1 MTEQTLILLKPDA
14 VERKLTGRIITTLE
28 EAGLTITNIKMLTAD
43 KKTLAEHY
51 PSDDKWLSIVGGKTL
66 EDYEASGKDASTE
79 FGSNDPVEI
88 GKVIKGWLVDFMAS
102 GPIVAMVVEGNEAVK
117 NVRRLVGHTLPN
129 KAEPGSIR
137 GRFSCDS
144 PSAANEEKRPVTNL
158 IHASGEVDE
167 ADFEI
172 GLWFP
177 ELKKGASSKVA

>member
-1 MTEQTLILLKPDA
+1 MTEQTLVLLKPDA

-28 EAGLTITNIKMLTAD
+28 DAGLSISNIKMLTAD
-43 KKTLAEHY
+43 KDTLTAHY
-51 PSDDKWLSIVGGKTL
+51 PSDDKWLGIVGGKTL
-66 EDYEASGKDASTE
+66 EDYQASGKDASAE

-88 GKVIKGWLVDFMAS
+88 GKVIKSWLVDFMAS
-102 GPIVAMVVEGNEAVK
+102 GPIVALVVEGNEAVK
-117 NVRRLVGHTLPN
+117 NVRRLVGHTLPC

-144 PSAANEEKRPVTNL
+144 PSAANTEKRPVTNL

-167 ADFEI
+167 AEFEI

-177 ELKKGASSKVA
+177 ELKKGSNSKVA